1 MPCPGGLYRMCGEF
15 GPFSR
20 CGGLIMSSRSAK
32 LWLLALIMTA
42 LSACHAAGPWVEI
55 NGQRIG
61 VEIADDNAS
70 RAKGLMFRD
79 SLGKNSGMQNISPLA
94 RLALTDVSRFAGQ
107 KQRHAVHF
115 RARGATRIL
124 DEEHPHSARHHLHG
138 QPLPR
143 GRNQR

>member
-61 VEIADDNAS
+61 AAIADDNAS
-70 RAKGLMFRD
+70 RAKGLMIPD
-79 SLGKNSGMQNISPLA
+79 SLAKNTGMLFFFEREAPLA
-94 RLALTDVSRFAGQ
+94 TWMTT
-107 KQRHAVHF
+107 
-115 RARGATRIL
+115 TRITPDITL
-124 DEEHPHSARHHLHG
+124 RP
-138 QPLPR
+138 
-143 GRNQR
+143 